1 MARVARVS
9 WEEHDR
15 GTAAYQ
21 EGEAERKRGE
31 KDEKDEKEI
40 AEVEHRIPLSEDRR
54 NYGA

>member
-31 KDEKDEKEI
+31 KDEKEI